1 MIICNPQSFDVSWGL
16 LVTLEQ
22 YMYRLLRVTV
32 KIHSMIESTS
42 WYEFND
48 ILCHLKEL
56 IHNIKA
62 YATYNQ
68 ITWQITYPDNL
79 LHIKLMMYPESYWL
93 L

>member
-1 MIICNPQSFDVSWGL
+1 
-16 LVTLEQ
+16 
-22 YMYRLLRVTV
+22 
-32 KIHSMIESTS
+32 MIESTS